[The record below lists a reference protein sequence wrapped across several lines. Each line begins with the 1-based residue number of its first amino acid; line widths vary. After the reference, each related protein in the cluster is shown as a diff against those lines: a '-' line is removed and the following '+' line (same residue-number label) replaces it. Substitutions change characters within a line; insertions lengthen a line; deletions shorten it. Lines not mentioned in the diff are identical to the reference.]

1 MHIYA
6 QLLNCI
12 QMSPED
18 VEGVSTALAEEISAY
33 PDINPYFKFRPELE
47 VKDISDI
54 NETYEKWC
62 ARNLPILVPP
72 SPSSVFDDSTPS
84 SALTPNPLSVPD
96 DSTPSSALKS
106 TDADS
111 SQPAQPASV
120 PEKSMPSSH
129 KSTSVPDDSTP
140 SSALKSTDADSSQPA
155 QPASVPE
162 KSMPSSHKS
171 TSSQPADSSQPAQ
184 PASVPEKSTDKD
196 LNEFLET
203 TMRGLVSKEMRV
215 SSLKSTDA
223 DSSLASAKVRY
234 CFAFSSQSSSFNSS
248 FKLASTSDALP
259 SSSVSKPKPA
269 SVSNKSTEAYSS
281 LASAKVCNSF
291 ATLSHNSFFT
301 SSFKHDSTSEA
312 LTSKSSTTKP
322 TDAESFVA
330 SAKVRYSFAIS
341 SHNSSFTS
349 SSSSSHTTKPKP
361 SAVTYNLNVLQSDLI
376 GHQGMTMY
384 EQRSSNS
391 TLFDFIEEE
400 KVILMKQQMVSYPWS
415 DRILIDDG

>member
-84 SALTPNPLSVPD
+84 SALTPNPL
-96 DSTPSSALKS
+96 
-106 TDADS
+106 
-111 SQPAQPASV
+111 
-120 PEKSMPSSH
+120 
-129 KSTSVPDDSTP
+129 SVPDDSTP